1 MHLLVFFIQFSYS
14 WIACT
19 VMTKL
24 QVTIIDCIE
33 SIRCADNTYR
43 LLITGIR
50 NYKLKLP
57 LQTYFDRQPP
67 ETLGTCSPGDPL
79 PFGPNSKFR
88 RCS

>member
-1 MHLLVFFIQFSYS
+1 
-14 WIACT
+14 
-19 VMTKL
+19 MTKL

-67 ETLGTCSPGDPL
+67 ETWGMSGIVKVAKAQKNTDDINDYYLKSEGT
-79 PFGPNSKFR
+79 NEQQNHTA
-88 RCS
+88 

>member
-1 MHLLVFFIQFSYS
+1 
-14 WIACT
+14 
-19 VMTKL
+19 MTKL
-24 QVTIIDCIE
+24 QVTIIDCIV

-57 LQTYFDRQPP
+57 LQTYFDWQPP

-79 PFGPNSKFR
+79 PFDPNSKFR
-88 RCS
+88 RYSQATAHAGEKRMSIIGTLR